1 MSNTY
6 TFQVVKRGTLRVK
19 ADSLE
24 DAQHKLSTAT
34 IDGEPLGEYQLI
46 HIEGAK

>member
-19 ADSLE
+19 ADSVE
-24 DAQHKLSTAT
+24 DAQHKLLSVTV
-34 IDGEPLGEYQLI
+34 DGEPLGEFQLI
-46 HIEGAK
+46 HTEKGN